1 MFNTD
6 FIDNFWSS
14 GLWNAIKYTGLGML
28 GIFIVTGLIIAVI
41 YALAYFTNREPK
53 TTDESQD

>member
-14 GLWNAIKYTGLGML
+14 GLWNAIKYTGLGMV
-28 GIFIVTGLIIAVI
+28 GIFVVTGIIILVI
-41 YALAYFTNREPK
+41 YLLSYFTNRDVESD
-53 TTDESQD
+53 DEEA